1 MIVPLVYL
9 NFDKARLTRQVEIVL
24 EQMNQGVRLRLRP
37 FGFEMEP
44 INGF

>member
-9 NFDKARLTRQVEIVL
+9 NFDKARLTRQMEIVL
-24 EQMNQGVRLRLRP
+24 EQMNQGVRLRLGP
-37 FGFEMEP
+37 LGFEVEP